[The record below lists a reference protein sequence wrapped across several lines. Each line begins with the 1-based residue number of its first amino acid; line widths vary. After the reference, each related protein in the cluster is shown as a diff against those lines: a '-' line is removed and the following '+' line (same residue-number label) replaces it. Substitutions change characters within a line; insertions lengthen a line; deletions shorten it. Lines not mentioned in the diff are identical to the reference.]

1 MKHLVLG
8 ASGFIGRN
16 LIESILN
23 NSQDELILFD
33 KVKTIFGREISAEQK
48 KRCRIIKDNF
58 QLSTN
63 FEQLTAGIDTVYHLI
78 STTLPNNSN
87 QNIGMGLMDNVI
99 VTASFLDACVKNGVK
114 RVLFLSSGGTVYG
127 VSAKMPL
134 EETACNEPISGY
146 GLQKITIEKLLYL
159 YWYLYGLD
167 YRIVRLSNPYGKYQK
182 PNGIQGVMTTF
193 VFRAMK
199 GEPLYVYGDG
209 LIIRDYIYIEDAIA
223 AILNIAAYSGEYKVF
238 NVGSG
243 KGYSVNEIIK
253 LIEMVLGKAVKVE
266 YLDNRKADVPVNV
279 LDITRY
285 EQCFGQLIHVTLEQG
300 IKKLYQYF
308 AQLDCITPAEKV

>member
-1 MKHLVLG
+1 M
-8 ASGFIGRN
+8 
-16 LIESILN
+16 
-23 NSQDELILFD
+23 ILFD
-33 KVKTIFGREISAEQK
+33 KVETIFGREISAEQK

-279 LDITRY
+279 LDITRH

>member
-33 KVKTIFGREISAEQK
+33 KVETIFGREISAEQK

-279 LDITRY
+279 LDITR
-285 EQCFGQLIHVTLEQG
+285 
-300 IKKLYQYF
+300 
-308 AQLDCITPAEKV
+308 

>member
-33 KVKTIFGREISAEQK
+33 KVETIFGREISAEQK

-127 VSAKMPL
+127 VSAKMP
-134 EETACNEPISGY
+134 
-146 GLQKITIEKLLYL
+146 
-159 YWYLYGLD
+159 
-167 YRIVRLSNPYGKYQK
+167 
-182 PNGIQGVMTTF
+182 
-193 VFRAMK
+193 
-199 GEPLYVYGDG
+199 
-209 LIIRDYIYIEDAIA
+209 
-223 AILNIAAYSGEYKVF
+223 
-238 NVGSG
+238 
-243 KGYSVNEIIK
+243 
-253 LIEMVLGKAVKVE
+253 
-266 YLDNRKADVPVNV
+266 
-279 LDITRY
+279 
-285 EQCFGQLIHVTLEQG
+285 
-300 IKKLYQYF
+300 
-308 AQLDCITPAEKV
+308 

>member
-1 MKHLVLG
+1 M
-8 ASGFIGRN
+8 
-16 LIESILN
+16 
-23 NSQDELILFD
+23 ILFD
-33 KVKTIFGREISAEQK
+33 KVETIFGREISAEQK

-193 VFRAMK
+193 VFR
-199 GEPLYVYGDG
+199 V
-209 LIIRDYIYIEDAIA
+209 I
-223 AILNIAAYSGEYKVF
+223 
-238 NVGSG
+238 
-243 KGYSVNEIIK
+243 
-253 LIEMVLGKAVKVE
+253 
-266 YLDNRKADVPVNV
+266 
-279 LDITRY
+279 
-285 EQCFGQLIHVTLEQG
+285 
-300 IKKLYQYF
+300 F